1 MASKTEAAPET
12 PQVADAKDR
21 EALDQIELAT
31 QHLNAALAVCRDR
44 GIRVEWGTLS
54 AASGSG
60 DVPKKVETKFAELWS
75 GEFGVAFRAT
85 KRFVF
90 KSSPK
95 LDPEVREREW

>member
-1 MASKTEAAPET
+1 MTIKSDAVPET

-54 AASGSG
+54 AASDGR
-60 DVPKKVETKFAELWS
+60 DVPKKVEAKFVELWS

-90 KSSPK
+90 KSVPK
-95 LDPEVREREW
+95 LDPEVHEREW